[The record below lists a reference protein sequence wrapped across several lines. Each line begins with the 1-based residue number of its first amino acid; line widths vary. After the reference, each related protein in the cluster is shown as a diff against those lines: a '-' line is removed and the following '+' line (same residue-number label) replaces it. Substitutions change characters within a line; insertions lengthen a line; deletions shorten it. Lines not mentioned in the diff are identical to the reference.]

1 MQGSPLKKGAKNNI
15 HKATKILNNQ
25 TMRLEQSRIVDP
37 DNSFEKY
44 QDDEEVNLN
53 ANQSLGNLG
62 AGKKVFGGGR
72 QVAHNESLR

>member
-1 MQGSPLKKGAKNNI
+1 
-15 HKATKILNNQ
+15 
-25 TMRLEQSRIVDP
+25 MRLEQSRIVDP